1 MIGRAWRGL
10 CRNASALWLGS
21 TLTLLLAGIVLN
33 LSGSPRSAH
42 LVWVLATAVAFVPL
56 TAQAVASLVHRRP
69 GVDLL
74 ALLALAGTLAISEY
88 LAAAVLAVMVS
99 GGRALEAAAEH
110 RAAEELT
117 ALLTRTPTTAHLQ
130 VGEEV
135 RTVPIEDVQPGD
147 LVVVK
152 PGEVVPVDGRVT
164 GPSAVLDESALTG
177 ESTPVERSEGADV
190 RSGAVNAGGPIA
202 MRAIS
207 TSETST
213 YAGIVHTVE
222 EARRSRAPLIR
233 LADRIAVVFLPVALA
248 IAGAAW
254 LASGSFERAVAV
266 LVVATP
272 CPLILAAPV
281 AVISGI
287 SRAARRGVIVKGG
300 GALERLARGT
310 IVLLDK
316 TGTLTSG
323 RPVVQDLEVAPG
335 RDPDLVLGRA
345 ASIDQMSPHVLAGA
359 IVQYARDRSL
369 AISLPTEVFEEP
381 GRGIRGTVDDHEIA
395 VGRGSW
401 VTEAPM
407 PDWARRVRR
416 RTSYEGLA
424 NVFVAIDGEMAGVL
438 VLEDPVR
445 PDSARTLRSL
455 RRSGIERIVMVTGD
469 HVDVAETVGAAV
481 GVDEVLAERSPAEKV
496 IGVELERSRGHT
508 VMVGDGIN
516 DAPALA
522 AADVGVVMGARGSTA
537 ASEAGDVVILSDRL
551 ERLAEGLV
559 IARRSRRIAL
569 QSAVTGMGLSAVA
582 MAVAAA
588 GLLAPIGGA
597 LVQEAIDVAVI
608 LYALRALGGR
618 RAPTP
623 DAADVSLADR
633 LTDEHTT
640 LIGPVRQI
648 RSIAEQLDG
657 RSPAERLS
665 SARSVQRLLTERVL
679 PHEVSDETS
688 LYPVVAKLIGGED
701 PTGPMSREHAEIVH
715 LARLLD
721 RLIEDAEPDG
731 IGDAD
736 LPELRRLLL
745 GTYTVLSLHFAQ
757 EEESYLSLLSRDQEP
772 SGD

>member
-1 MIGRAWRGL
+1 M
-10 CRNASALWLGS
+10 WLGS
-21 TLTLLLAGIVLN
+21 TLALLVAGVAFNLA
-33 LSGSPRSAH
+33 GSPRSAH
-42 LVWVLATAVAFVPL
+42 LLWALATAIAFVPL
-56 TAQAVASLVHRRP
+56 TVEAAVSLAHRRP

-74 ALLALAGTLAISEY
+74 ALLALAGTLAIGEY

-99 GGRALEAAAEH
+99 GGRALETAAEH
-110 RAAEELT
+110 RAAQELT
-117 ALLTRTPTTAHLQ
+117 ALLNRTPTTAHLQ

-135 RTVPIEDVQPGD
+135 RTVPVGDVRPGD
-147 LVVVK
+147 LIVVK

-164 GPSAVLDESALTG
+164 GASAVLDESALTG
-177 ESTPVERSEGADV
+177 ESTPVERAEDADV
-190 RSGAVNAGGPIA
+190 RSGALNAGGPIV

-207 TSETST
+207 TSQTST
-213 YAGIVHTVE
+213 YAGIVRTVE
-222 EARRSRAPLIR
+222 EAKRSKAPLVR
-233 LADRIAVVFLPVALA
+233 LADRIALVFLPVALA

-254 LASGSFERAVAV
+254 LASGSFDRAVAV

-300 GALERLARGT
+300 GALERLALGR

-323 RPVVQDLEVAPG
+323 HPVVQDLEVAPG
-335 RDPDLVLGRA
+335 QDPDVVLERA
-345 ASIDQMSPHVLAGA
+345 ASVDQMSPHVLAGA
-359 IVQYARDRSL
+359 IVRHARDRAL
-369 AISLPTEVFEEP
+369 VPALPTEVFEEP
-381 GRGIRGTVDDHEIA
+381 GRGIRGTVGGHEVA

-401 VTEAPM
+401 VSEGPM
-407 PDWARRVRR
+407 PDWAKRVRR

-424 NVFVAIDGEMAGVL
+424 NVFVAVDGVMAGVL

-481 GVDEVLAERSPAEKV
+481 GVDEVLAERTPAEKV
-496 IGVELERSRGHT
+496 SGVASERSRGHT
-508 VMVGDGIN
+508 IMVGDGIN

-537 ASEAGDVVILSDRL
+537 ASEAGDVVILSDHL
-551 ERLAEGLV
+551 DRLAEGLV

-569 QSAVTGMGLSAVA
+569 QSAATGMGLSAVA

-588 GLLAPIGGA
+588 GLLAPIAGA

-618 RAPTP
+618 RVATP
-623 DAADVSLADR
+623 DAAEVLLAGR

-640 LIGPVRQI
+640 LIGPIRQI
-648 RSIAEQLDG
+648 RVTAEQLDAG
-657 RSPAERLS
+657 SPLQRLS

-688 LYPVVAKLIGGED
+688 LYPVVAKIIGGED
-701 PTGPMSREHAEIVH
+701 PTGPMSREHAEILH

-731 IGDAD
+731 IDDAD

-745 GTYTVLSLHFAQ
+745 GIYTVLSLHFAQ